1 MRLCRICS
9 ARPGTKGT
17 LRAGAMPFTGFS
29 RVLLITTQ
37 GQPTCLTCRQT
48 MLCIIIPHPKSW
60 QNLRSN
66 LKRLS
71 WRFFIARSGGNV
83 PAELVFCC
91 QDSKKGFLTLSLY
104 SRWER
109 AFLVA
114 LKKFF
119 YFLFETFDSVITG
132 IGRYPKTLAY
142 FFCGKILNL

>member
-17 LRAGAMPFTGFS
+17 LRAGLMPFTGFP

-60 QNLRSN
+60 RNPRSN
-66 LKRLS
+66 PKGLS
-71 WRFFIARSGGNV
+71 WRFSSLV
-83 PAELVFCC
+83 PAGTYPQSWYSVV
-91 QDSKKGFLTLSLY
+91 KIPKRAFLTLSLY

-114 LKKFF
+114 LKKIF